1 VTLGLY
7 FDQHVPGPITA
18 GLRRQKIDVLTAEED
33 GRKTREDE
41 SLFER
46 ATALGRV
53 MVTNDDDFLR
63 IAAAWM
69 AEGRH
74 FAGLAFIKSQQIPF
88 GKVIDDLLLLASV
101 YSAEEMTDRIEHL
114 PY

>member
-7 FDQHVPGPITA
+7 FDQHVPGPIAA
-18 GLRRQKIDVLTAEED
+18 GLRRQGIDVITTEQD
-33 GRKTREDE
+33 GRKSLEDE

-74 FAGLAFIKSQQIPF
+74 FAGLVYIKSQRVPF
-88 GKVIDDLLLLASV
+88 GKLIDDLLLIASV